1 MDIYELRRKTNVYNF
16 GHHAHGVIIFYT
28 VGEQYCNV
36 SLDQE
41 MLAKEL
47 DAIGSIDS
55 TYPDE
60 LVNYKISQWD
70 ALNIALRYEQAKAM
84 DKEIDNSDI
93 GKAIKNITNGQRD
106 AY

>member
-16 GHHAHGVIIFYT
+16 GHHAHGVSIFYK

-36 SLDQE
+36 CLDQE

-55 TYPDE
+55 TFPGE
-60 LVNYKISQWD
+60 LDNYIISQWD
-70 ALNIALRYEQAKAM
+70 ALNIALRNEQTKAI

-93 GKAIKNITNGQRD
+93 GTAIKKITDGQRD